1 MAYDP
6 DEPDDD
12 EGVDDGYEPH
22 DPMLLAY
29 VRAVEL
35 GAELGL
41 TITVPGATI
50 SGILISRRAFRVAHS
65 AELAEGARGADLHRL
80 ARGVEE
86 TLAGELALADALAP
100 DTNDLDEVPEDLTY
114 LHLRAARFL
123 SGGALVPSVGR
134 PGALWRGRLEDV
146 TGWSLG
152 SLG

>member
-1 MAYDP
+1 MSYDP
-6 DEPDDD
+6 DDEDDD
-12 EGVDDGYEPH
+12 EQGDEYEPH

-41 TITVPGATI
+41 TINVPGATI
-50 SGILISRRAFRVAHS
+50 SGILIARRAYRVAHT
-65 AELAEGARGADLHRL
+65 AAFAEGARGAELHTL
-80 ARGVEE
+80 AAGVEE
-86 TLAGELALADALAP
+86 SLAGELALADALAP
-100 DTNDLDEVPEDLTY
+100 DPGTPGAVPEDLAY
-114 LHLRAARFL
+114 LHLRDARFL
-123 SGGALVPSVGR
+123 SGGALVPPIGR